1 MKHAIRAALT
11 ATIAFALTLGAGAQ
25 TATQTTAAQ
34 ASTAQAATGQPKS
47 GEKTVE
53 EAYLQESAEAA
64 MVKELSHEDGIE
76 AKQLALDYAR
86 RGVDAGRKSDDVRN
100 STNISPSKI
109 PSSSCVAEAS
119 VPRRTISP
127 ISGDRLAYCSAIS
140 PPWKARIPWSGS

>member
-11 ATIAFALTLGAGAQ
+11 AAIAFALTLGG
-25 TATQTTAAQ
+25 
-34 ASTAQAATGQPKS
+34 QAAADRRRKPRRRKRLLARPKS

-86 RGVDAGRKSDDVRN
+86 RGVDAGGKATMSGTP
-100 STNISPSKI
+100 SNISPSKI

-119 VPRRTISP
+119 GPRRTISP